1 MRCLLCYRMILL
13 PAFSAAQMMAFPGGK
28 DRTAAEW
35 RALLADAGWRLE
47 RIVPLRGM
55 DSVVVGAPAST

>member
-1 MRCLLCYRMILL
+1 
-13 PAFSAAQMMAFPGGK
+13 MMAFPGGK

-35 RALLADAGWRLE
+35 VALLAAAAWRLE

-55 DSVVVGAPAST
+55 DSVIVGAPQ